1 MFEIELKNLDFRKS
15 LYFYIVDAKMG
26 LRLGA
31 SMILNQELTY
41 IGHWK
46 KYGLRAL
53 ASALIY
59 IFFFFSLKSK
69 FLLYPCSLLSKK
81 IKKSSKKR
89 LATCTLRGVA
99 GPHPC
104 LTKIKV

>member
-15 LYFYIVDAKMG
+15 LYFYIVDAKKG

-69 FLLYPCSLLSKK
+69 FLLYHVAYYPKK
-81 IKKSSKKR
+81 LKNLPKNVWPP
-89 LATCTLRGVA
+89 A
-99 GPHPC
+99 P
-104 LTKIKV
+104 